1 MDEGSREI
9 KRIIP
14 VKSQA
19 GSDKKDGRSGP
30 RFYLFFLFAKGT
42 KNLIRLCYLIV
53 FLVFFPPKKCRD
65 PPALALLSVLCL
77 RYK

>member
-42 KNLIRLCYLIV
+42 K
-53 FLVFFPPKKCRD
+53 KSHQT
-65 PPALALLSVLCL
+65 LLSH
-77 RYK
+77 RFF

>member
-53 FLVFFPPKKCRD
+53 FLVFFASQKVQRPPSFG
-65 PPALALLSVLCL
+65 PPVCPLSSL
-77 RYK
+77 